1 MSDLKF
7 SLRTLRRSPGFT
19 STAVAALTIGIA
31 ANTAIFTVV
40 NAVILRRLPFADSD
54 RIVNIGRRGLGA
66 SASVPMFA
74 FWERHN
80 PGLENMA
87 AWMSGSNLNLN
98 GGDNAEVVAATRA
111 SRNYF
116 PLFGARPIL
125 GRAFAPEEDRPGG
138 PPVAVLSYALW
149 RRRFGGDSSILR
161 HTVRLGGAKYAVVGV
176 LSPGFTAYP
185 PCDIW
190 LPLQATPQSTDQ
202 AHVLYVGAR
211 LPRDMSLAQA
221 SAKMAVVG
229 KQFVQLSPN
238 PIVGND
244 DQIQVTRLQDQLTGN
259 VRPAMMILVGAVGLV
274 LMIACVNVANL
285 LLARAAGRQRE
296 IAIRTALGA
305 TRGRIIRSLLT
316 ESFLL
321 AFAGGVSGLVLG
333 WCGVRALVRLAP
345 ADLPR
350 VQEITALDPRVA
362 AFAVFL
368 AAVTGLLFGLFPALQ
383 SARSDLGSVL
393 KTRSR
398 ARSVLVSAE
407 VAIALVLLCG
417 AVLLIRSFAAMH
429 TVNLGFDPHNLLT
442 MDVSLAGPGYAS
454 GAAVDRLGRELV
466 DRVERLPGIESAA
479 LTSALPLEGGQD
491 MLFTIP
497 GRQPLKGYHF
507 TGDVQWLIVS
517 SHYFQVL
524 RIPLIAG
531 RYLRERETRRT
542 VVISQTMARR
552 YWPNG
557 NPVGQTIVI
566 GPGLGPGYD
575 AGVTEIVGVVGDVPW
590 RLNVEPAPIMYQ
602 APSQVLDAAMA
613 LVNRLQPAGV
623 LIRTH
628 KGVEPMSLS
637 RVVRQLLLESDQLPA
652 SKIRTMDQVS
662 TDSTAR
668 QNFNLLLL
676 GAFAAIALVLAAV
689 GVYGVMSYSVAQRT
703 HEIGIRSALGARHRD
718 TVLMV
723 LAQAARMATAGVAVG
738 LAASFGLMR
747 LLTAELFGV
756 APSDPLTFTVAAF
769 VLLAIAL
776 MAACVPAL
784 RAVRVDPV
792 VALRHE

>member
-1 MSDLKF
+1 
-7 SLRTLRRSPGFT
+7 
-19 STAVAALTIGIA
+19 
-31 ANTAIFTVV
+31 
-40 NAVILRRLPFADSD
+40 
-54 RIVNIGRRGLGA
+54 
-66 SASVPMFA
+66 
-74 FWERHN
+74 
-80 PGLENMA
+80 
-87 AWMSGSNLNLN
+87 
-98 GGDNAEVVAATRA
+98 
-111 SRNYF
+111 
-116 PLFGARPIL
+116 
-125 GRAFAPEEDRPGG
+125 
-138 PPVAVLSYALW
+138 
-149 RRRFGGDSSILR
+149 
-161 HTVRLGGAKYAVVGV
+161 
-176 LSPGFTAYP
+176 
-185 PCDIW
+185 
-190 LPLQATPQSTDQ
+190 
-202 AHVLYVGAR
+202 
-211 LPRDMSLAQA
+211 
-221 SAKMAVVG
+221 
-229 KQFVQLSPN
+229 
-238 PIVGND
+238 
-244 DQIQVTRLQDQLTGN
+244 
-259 VRPAMMILVGAVGLV
+259 
-274 LMIACVNVANL
+274 
-285 LLARAAGRQRE
+285 
-296 IAIRTALGA
+296 
-305 TRGRIIRSLLT
+305 
-316 ESFLL
+316 
-321 AFAGGVSGLVLG
+321 VSGLVLG

-676 GAFAAIALVLAAV
+676 GSFAAIALVLAAV

>member
-1 MSDLKF
+1 MSNLKF
-7 SLRTLRRSPGFT
+7 SVRTLRRSPGFT
-19 STAVAALTIGIA
+19 STAVAVLAIGIA
-31 ANTAIFTVV
+31 SNTAIFTVV
-40 NAVILRRLPFADSD
+40 NAVILRPLPFAHSD
-54 RIVNIGRRGLGA
+54 RIVNIGRRGPGG
-66 SASVPMFA
+66 SASVPMFT
-74 FWERHN
+74 FWEGHN
-80 PGLENMA
+80 PGLENIA

-98 GGDNAEVVAATRA
+98 DSGNAEVVAAMRA

-116 PLFGARPIL
+116 PLFGASPIL
-125 GRAFAPEEDRPGG
+125 GRTFTAEEDQPGG
-138 PPVAVLSYALW
+138 PPVAVMSYGLW
-149 RRRFGGDSSILR
+149 QRRFGGDSLILA
-161 HTVRLGGAKYAVVGV
+161 HTVRLGGASYAVVGV
-176 LSPGFTAYP
+176 LSPGFAAYP

-190 LPLQATPQSTDQ
+190 LPLQANPQSTDQ

-211 LPRDMSLAQA
+211 LPYGMSLAQA

-229 KQFVQLSPN
+229 KQFVQWSSN

-259 VRPAMMILVGAVGLV
+259 VRPALMILIGAVGLV

-285 LLARAAGRQRE
+285 LLARAAGRHRE

-305 TRGRIIRSLLT
+305 TRGRIIRSMLT
-316 ESFLL
+316 ESLLL
-321 AFAGGVSGLVLG
+321 AFASGISGLALG
-333 WCGVRALVRLAP
+333 WCGVRMLVRLAP

-350 VQEITALDPRVA
+350 MREITTLDLRVA
-362 AFAVFL
+362 AFALFL
-368 AAVTGLLFGLFPALQ
+368 AAATGLLFGLLPAVQ

-398 ARSVLVSAE
+398 ARGILVSAE
-407 VAIALVLLCG
+407 VAIALVLFCG
-417 AVLLIRSFAAMH
+417 AALLMRSFTAMH
-429 TVNLGFDPHNLLT
+429 AVKLGFDPHNLLT

-454 GAAVDRLGRELV
+454 GGAVDRLGRDFV
-466 DRVERLPGIESAA
+466 DRVERLPGVESAA
-479 LTSALPLEGGQD
+479 FASALPLEGAQD
-491 MLFTIP
+491 MLFSIP

-517 SHYFQVL
+517 SHYFQAL
-524 RIPLIAG
+524 RLPLLAG
-531 RYLRERETRRT
+531 RYLRQRETGRT

-557 NPVGQTIVI
+557 NPIGQTILI

-575 AGVTEIVGVVGDVPW
+575 AGATEIVGVVGDVPF
-590 RLNVEPAPIMYQ
+590 RLNVEPAPVMYQ
-602 APSQVLDAAMA
+602 APSQVLNAAMA

-628 KGVEPMSLS
+628 RGIEPMSLG
-637 RVVRQLLLESDQLPA
+637 RAARQLLLESDQLPA
-652 SKIRTMDQVS
+652 SKLRTMEQVS
-662 TDSTAR
+662 ADSTAR

-676 GAFAAIALVLAAV
+676 GSFAAIALVLAAA
-689 GVYGVMSYSVAQRT
+689 GVYGVMSYSVEQRT

-723 LAQAARMATAGVAVG
+723 LGQAARMAAAGVAIG
-738 LAASFGLMR
+738 LVASFGLMR
-747 LLTAELFGV
+747 LLRAELFGV
-756 APSDPLTFTVAAF
+756 TPSDPLTFTVAAAI
-769 VLLAIAL
+769 LLVIAL
-776 MAACVPAL
+776 TAACVPAL
-784 RAVRVDPV
+784 RAVRVDPL

>member
-1 MSDLKF
+1 MSNFKF
-7 SLRTLRRSPGFT
+7 SVRTLRRSPGFT
-19 STAVAALTIGIA
+19 FTAVAVLAIGIA
-31 ANTAIFTVV
+31 SNTAIFTVV
-40 NAVILRRLPFADSD
+40 NAVILRPLPFANSD
-54 RIVNIGRRGLGA
+54 RIVNIGRRGPGG
-66 SASVPMFA
+66 SASVPMFT
-74 FWERHN
+74 FWEGHN

-98 GGDNAEVVAATRA
+98 DGGNAEVVAAMRA

-116 PLFGARPIL
+116 PLFGANPIL
-125 GRAFAPEEDRPGG
+125 GRTFTAEEDRPGG
-138 PPVAVLSYALW
+138 PPVAVMSYGLW
-149 RRRFGGDSSILR
+149 QRGFGGDSSILH
-161 HTVRLGGAKYAVVGV
+161 HTVRLGGAAYAVVGV
-176 LSPGFTAYP
+176 LSPGFAAYP

-190 LPLQATPQSTDQ
+190 LPLQANPQSTDQ

-211 LPRDMSLAQA
+211 LPDGMRLAQA

-229 KQFVQLSPN
+229 KQFVQWSSN

-259 VRPAMMILVGAVGLV
+259 VRPALMILMGAVGLV

-285 LLARAAGRQRE
+285 LLARAAARHRE

-305 TRGRIIRSLLT
+305 TRGRIIRSMLT
-316 ESFLL
+316 ESLLL
-321 AFAGGVSGLVLG
+321 AFAGGISGLALG
-333 WCGVRALVRLAP
+333 WCGVRMLVRLAP

-350 VQEITALDPRVA
+350 AQEITALDPRVV

-368 AAVTGLLFGLFPALQ
+368 AAATGLLFGFLPAVQ

-398 ARSVLVSAE
+398 ARGILVSAE

-417 AVLLIRSFAAMH
+417 AALLIRSFTAMH
-429 TVNLGFDPHNLLT
+429 AVNLGFDPHNLLT
-442 MDVSLAGPGYAS
+442 MEVSLAGPGYAS
-454 GAAVDRLGRELV
+454 GVAVAQLGREFV
-466 DRVERLPGIESAA
+466 DRVERLPGVESAA
-479 LTSALPLEGGQD
+479 LASALPLEGGQD
-491 MLFTIP
+491 MLFSIP
-497 GRQPLKGYHF
+497 GKQPLKGYHF

-517 SHYFQVL
+517 SHYFNVL
-524 RIPLIAG
+524 RIPLLAG
-531 RYLRERETRRT
+531 RYLRERETGRT

-557 NPVGQTIVI
+557 NPVGQTIMI

-575 AGVTEIVGVVGDVPW
+575 AGATEIVGVVGDVPW
-590 RLNVEPAPIMYQ
+590 RLNVEPASVMYQ
-602 APSQVLDAAMA
+602 APSQILDAAMA

-628 KGVEPMSLS
+628 QGVGPMSLG
-637 RVVRQLLLESDQLPA
+637 RAARQLLLESDQLPA
-652 SKIRTMDQVS
+652 SKLRTMEQVS
-662 TDSTAR
+662 ADSTAR

-676 GAFAAIALVLAAV
+676 GSFAAIALVLAAA
-689 GVYGVMSYSVAQRT
+689 GVYGVMSYSVEQRT

-723 LAQAARMATAGVAVG
+723 LGQAARMAAAGVAIG
-738 LAASFGLMR
+738 LVASFGLMR
-747 LLTAELFGV
+747 LLRAELFGV
-756 APSDPLTFTVAAF
+756 TPSDPLTFTVAAA

-776 MAACVPAL
+776 TAACVPAL
-784 RAVRVDPV
+784 RAVRVDPL